1 MSRRNY
7 IDLTPKELLSRRYL
21 VWGLGFLFLPSLLT
35 SCHFGDYLCARASWR
50 GGVSLFVTLVS
61 VFPWMIPVAVAA
73 AGGFGLTALGAVL
86 LAAADPAKAA
96 DEPLH
101 AVAFWICIGSLF
113 AILAVGGFGY
123 LLFEAISPGF
133 YYARSET
140 MRLVWLT
147 VQLFFVSLYLSGVLL
162 TLAPSARD
170 SSPLTASSWRQS

>member
-1 MSRRNY
+1 MSRRSY
-7 IDLTPKELLSRRYL
+7 IDLTPNELLARRYI
-21 VWGLGFLFLPSLLT
+21 VWGLAFLFLPSLLT
-35 SCHFGDYLCARASWR
+35 SCHFGDYLCRASWH
-50 GGVSLFVTLVS
+50 GGVSLLVTLWS
-61 VFPWMIPVAVAA
+61 MFPWMIPVAVAA

-147 VQLFFVSLYLSGVLL
+147 VQLFFVSLYLIGVLL
-162 TLAPSARD
+162 TL
-170 SSPLTASSWRQS
+170 SPVVRHPHSIPVNR